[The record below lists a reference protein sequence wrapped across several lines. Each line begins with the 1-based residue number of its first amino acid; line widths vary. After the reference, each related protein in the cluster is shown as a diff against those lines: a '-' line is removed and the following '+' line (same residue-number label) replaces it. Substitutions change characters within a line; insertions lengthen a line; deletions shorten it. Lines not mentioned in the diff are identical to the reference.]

1 MVERVFEEVVE
12 VETSSICVDTCSQT
26 TVEKTAEDRG
36 IEDRR
41 VKDRGGALKIT
52 DTVISEDE
60 G

>member
-1 MVERVFEEVVE
+1 MFEEVVE

-52 DTVISEDE
+52 DTIISEDE